1 MRAAVLYGVDD
12 LRVEDVPEPELREGY
27 VMVEVAFNGICG
39 SDLGLIHAYGISDQ
53 PHPLTGACG
62 PQVLGHEFSGIIC
75 EIGAGVVDVAVGDRV
90 VVAPNYYCGQCARCR
105 SGLEHLCVMAAFHG
119 INAHGGGLSER
130 TAVPASAVH
139 VLPDSVTLRQG
150 AVIEPLSVALH
161 AVELSGAAAG
171 QFALVLGAGPI
182 GIATALNLRAGG
194 VDRILLSEP
203 SPVRQSVATKMGFDV
218 IDPGIDDLAAAVA
231 QRTDG
236 NGADAVFECAGVAAT
251 VESALASVRA
261 RGAVVLVATYKE
273 PLQFNPYA
281 LMLTEARVMSS
292 LSCSRKEFES
302 VIDRMASGAY
312 PLDHWVECVPLADIV
327 VEGVE
332 AASAG
337 RRMKVLVEVATGGL

>member
-1 MRAAVLYGVDD
+1 MRAAVLHGVDD
-12 LRVEDVPEPELREGY
+12 LRVEEVPEPELRDGY
-27 VMVEVAFNGICG
+27 VVVEVAFNGICG
-39 SDLGLIHAYGISDQ
+39 SDLGLIHAYGTSDQ

-62 PQVLGHEFSGIIC
+62 PQILGHEFSGIVR
-75 EIGAGVVDVAVGDRV
+75 EISAGATGVAVGDRV
-90 VVAPNYYCGQCARCR
+90 VVQPNYCCGECARCR
-105 SGLEHLCVMAAFHG
+105 SGLEHLCAMMAFHG

-139 VLPDSVTLRQG
+139 VLPDSVTLEQG

-161 AVELSGAAAG
+161 GVELSGVASG

-203 SPVRQSVATKMGFDV
+203 SPVRRAVATKMGFDV
-218 IDPGIDDLAAAVA
+218 IDPGADDLAAAVA
-231 QRTDG
+231 ERTDG
-236 NGADAVFECAGVAAT
+236 NGADAVFECSGVAAV
-251 VESALASVRA
+251 VETALASVRA

-273 PLQFNPYA
+273 ALQFNPYA

-292 LSCSRKEFES
+292 LSCSRKEFEI
-302 VIDRMASGAY
+302 VIERMAAGAY

-337 RRMKVLVEVATGGL
+337 RRMKVLVEVAKNTL